1 MNDDHLIRQALLDA
15 AGEDF
20 SLALAGQRDAP
31 PFSHKYLTWEKK
43 FLRNPVAFA
52 QRALRP
58 LWKTALRSAAC
69 FLLVVSLS
77 FGTLMAVS
85 PQARAWV
92 TNLFRQDY
100 SEYGTYFYEGNE
112 NLMTED
118 LRDWTLGYLPEGYV
132 QTDYIDLPG
141 VVSILYNNDD
151 PTMEIEFS
159 YQLLQGYGI
168 WGLDNER
175 HTISPVRINGMQGDF
190 WEATDGG
197 PNFLVW
203 FDEESKHAFLL
214 MSRQPR
220 EVLIQIAESVEL
232 VK

>member
-15 AGEDF
+15 ALADYGTADLPGAPSF
-20 SLALAGQRDAP
+20 SP
-31 PFSHKYLTWEKK
+31 KYLAWENK
-43 FLRNPVAFA
+43 FLRNPIAFT

-58 LWKTALRSAAC
+58 PWKTALRSAAC

-77 FGTLMAVS
+77 FGSLMAFS

-92 TNLFRQDY
+92 TSWFTEWYEDHV
-100 SEYGTYFYEGNE
+100 TYRFTGET
-112 NLMTED
+112 LPTEA
-118 LRDWTLGYLPEGYV
+118 LQDWTPGYLPEGYV

-159 YQLLQGYGI
+159 YQLLTEGG
-168 WGLDNER
+168 GEHLDNER
-175 HTISPVRINGMQGDF
+175 HTPSPATIRGVQGEF
-190 WEATDGG
+190 WEATDGSQ
-197 PNFLVW
+197 NFLVW

-214 MSRQPR
+214 MSRQPCD
-220 EVLIQIAESVEL
+220 VLIQIAESVEL

>member
-1 MNDDHLIRQALLDA
+1 MNQDPLIRQALLDA
-15 AGEDF
+15 ALADFHQIAPAEPLAF
-20 SLALAGQRDAP
+20 SL
-31 PFSHKYLTWEKK
+31 KYLTWEKK
-43 FLRNPVAFA
+43 FLRNPAAFA

-92 TNLFRQDY
+92 ASWFVKSYSDHVEYHFAGDY
-100 SEYGTYFYEGNE
+100 TPITE
-112 NLMTED
+112 NLQN
-118 LRDWTLGYLPEGYV
+118 WTPTYLPEGYK
-132 QTDYIDLPG
+132 QTDYIDL
-141 VVSILYNNDD
+141 VNVIIILYNNDD

-159 YQLLQGYGI
+159 YQLMSNVGER
-168 WGLDNER
+168 LDNER
-175 HTISPVRINGMQGDF
+175 HTPSPVSIHGMQGEF
-190 WEATDGG
+190 WEATDGSQ
-197 PNFLVW
+197 NFLVW
-203 FDEESKHAFLL
+203 FDEENKHAFLL

-220 EVLIQIAESVEL
+220 DVLIQIAESIEL